1 MKIAIIGYGRIGREI
16 EKAAL
21 ERGHS
26 IIARIDNELEWE
38 QHKKLFCKADVAI
51 EFSLA
56 GSAPANILR
65 CFEFNLPVVSGTTGW
80 LDRMDE
86 INRACLENKQAFFYA
101 PNFSIGVNIFFEL
114 NKKLAQM
121 MSDFGEYEISIS
133 EAHHI
138 HKADAPSGTA
148 IKLADDI
155 ISESG
160 QKKAW
165 TDSPDP
171 GEDEIG
177 ITSLREGSI
186 PGTHTVVYES
196 SFDKIEITHSAKSR
210 KGFAI
215 GAVMAAEWL
224 PGKKGVFGINHLLK
238 TSGNQ

>member
-1 MKIAIIGYGRIGREI
+1 MKIAIIGYGRMGREI

-26 IIARIDNELEWE
+26 IIACIDNEIEWE
-38 QHKKLFCKADVAI
+38 QHEKLLRNADVAI

-56 GSAPANILR
+56 GSAPANILK
-65 CFEFNLPVVSGTTGW
+65 CFELDLPVASGTTGW

-86 INRACLENKQAFFYA
+86 ISRTCLEKNQAFFYA

-133 EAHHI
+133 EAHHV

-148 IKLADDI
+148 IKLAGDI

-165 TDSPDP
+165 TDSPEP

-177 ITSLREGSI
+177 ITSLREGNI

-210 KGFAI
+210 KGFAL

-224 PGKKGVFGINHLLK
+224 PGKKGVFGMNHLLK